1 MKRAWFGLVT
11 FAALLPAQTPEQS
24 IAATVTR
31 TLTLTA
37 DIAAVEARVAV
48 TPTMT
53 TAEVLRV
60 LNSTGFREE
69 HLVGIQASGSATSS
83 PQQFGGSRSDTVYS
97 FQMTAPADS
106 FRDLITRF
114 ETLRR
119 QLPEGV
125 TRLEHNIF
133 LSANAQAADAA
144 RQAAIPELFAELRT
158 RAEAL
163 AQAAG
168 ARLGPVLSLIDTG
181 LLQGTTGGLFGLTG
195 LPGTRVVVGLNG
207 RFAKLAN

>member
-1 MKRAWFGLVT
+1 MKRTWFGLLL
-11 FAALLPAQTPEQS
+11 FAASLAAQTPEQS
-24 IAATVTR
+24 ITATVTR

-37 DIAAVEARVAV
+37 DIAAVEARVAAI
-48 TPTMT
+48 PTMT
-53 TAEVLRV
+53 TAEVLRAV
-60 LNSTGFREE
+60 SSAGFREE
-69 HLVGIQASGSATSS
+69 HLIGIQVSGSATSS
-83 PQQFGGSRSDTVYS
+83 PQQFGGSRSDTIYS

-144 RQAAIPELFAELRT
+144 RQAALADLFAELRT
-158 RAEAL
+158 RADAL
-163 AQAAG
+163 AQASG
-168 ARLGPVLSLIDTG
+168 ARLGPVLSIIDTG
-181 LLQGTTGGLFGLTG
+181 ALQGTPGGLFGLTG
-195 LPGTRVVVGLNG
+195 LPGTRVLVGLNG